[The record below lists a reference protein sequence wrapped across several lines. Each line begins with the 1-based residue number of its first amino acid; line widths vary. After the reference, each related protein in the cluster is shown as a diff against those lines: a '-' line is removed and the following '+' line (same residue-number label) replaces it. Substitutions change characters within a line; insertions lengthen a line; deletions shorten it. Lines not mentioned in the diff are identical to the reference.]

1 MAIRKEIQLAPVQNN
16 LGVEIAYRKALR
28 ALLEKMHADIEAKL
42 LAAWNEE
49 TDLVG
54 FATDSSR
61 SRILA
66 IRRTLMELIEKWT
79 GPFDKEAVPI
89 ATTFAKAA
97 RAVTLNAMQASLKKV
112 DWTLEFKPTEAAKEA
127 YREVVAQNV
136 SLIRGIPA
144 EHMKGIEQDVWAGV
158 MKGFDSFQI
167 RKALQARL
175 NISDQRAVNISR
187 DQTSKARAIFENQQR
202 GELGITEAIW
212 KHSHGGKH
220 PRPSHVKADGKRFKV
235 SEGMFLDG
243 KWVWPGSEI
252 NCKCYSISIIPALE
266 RKK

>member
-1 MAIRKEIQLAPVQNN
+1 MAIRKEIQLTPVRNN
-16 LGVEIAYRKALR
+16 VGIEIAYRKALR
-28 ALLEKMHADIEAKL
+28 ALLEEMHADIEKKL

-61 SRILA
+61 SRIRA
-66 IRRTLMELIEKWT
+66 IRKTLMELIEKWT
-79 GPFDKEAVPI
+79 KPVDKEATSM

-97 RAVTLNAMQASLKKV
+97 RAATLNAMQASLKKV

-136 SLIRGIPA
+136 SLIRSIPL
-144 EHMKGIEQDVWAGV
+144 EHMKGVEQDVWAGV

-175 NISDQRAVNISR
+175 GISDQRAVTISR

-202 GELGITEAIW
+202 VELGIEEAIW
-212 KHSHGGKH
+212 KHSFGGKH
-220 PRPSHVKADGKRFKV
+220 PRESHMKANNKRFKI
-235 SEGMFLDG
+235 SEGMYLDG

-252 NCKCYSISIIPALE
+252 NCKCYSVSIIPALE